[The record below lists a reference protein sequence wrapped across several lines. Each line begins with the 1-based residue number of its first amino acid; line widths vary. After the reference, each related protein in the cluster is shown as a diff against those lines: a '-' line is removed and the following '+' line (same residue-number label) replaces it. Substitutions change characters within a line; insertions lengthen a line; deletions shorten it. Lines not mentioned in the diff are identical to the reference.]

1 MPSFHDNEKRPWT
14 LRVDVNIIRR
24 VRSATGIDL
33 ARVLTTASGREAMHD
48 DVCLFVDVLWEMVAE
63 QASAKGITPEQFG
76 QSLTGDALGAAALAF
91 EEAIVE
97 FLPESQGRAIA
108 RTVIDG
114 GRTLQAKS
122 KQLIREAMDKGL
134 VEQGIESE
142 LDRLRSELTA
152 ITIRQKHPPTTQP
165 TTQPNP
171 ETVRAS

>member
-1 MPSFHDNEKRPWT
+1 MPSFIDDEKRTWN

-48 DVCLFVDVLWEMVAE
+48 DVVLFVDVLWLMVSD
-63 QASAKGITPEQFG
+63 QAQTKGVTPEQFG
-76 QSLTGDALGAAALAF
+76 VALTGDALGAAAIAF

-108 RTVIDG
+108 RQVIDG

-122 KQLIREAMDKGL
+122 KQLIREAMDRGL
-134 VEQGIESE
+134 MEQGIESE
-142 LDRLRSELTA
+142 LERLRSELTA
-152 ITIRQKHPPTTQP
+152 ITLRQRTNQTT
-165 TTQPNP
+165 P
-171 ETVRAS
+171 ETVRAT